1 MDPILSRPVHVAGE
15 NKPFGA
21 LTRDEVAA
29 RAQELKDATGWGPT
43 MRVAP
48 VARAWADLAREMR
61 QNEAATVADLAPETV
76 AALAAPLW
84 ITPDL

>member
-1 MDPILSRPVHVAGE
+1 VLDRPVHVPGGD
-15 NKPFGA
+15 KPFGE

-48 VARAWADLAREMR
+48 VARAWADLARAMD
-61 QNEAATVADLAPETV
+61 AAQADSVADLDAETLQ
-76 AALAAPLW
+76 ALAEPLW
-84 ITPDL
+84 ISPNL